1 MGAGTAAGATNA
13 RSAAVLVLPTT
24 PLAADSEPRGH
35 RIEATAGVGPNN
47 LVKGRVGVSEQMARQ
62 RNGGSEDADSHFL
75 DNRLAGPGKP
85 ALRSA
90 VRDFRISAWVRR
102 VQTGHKDSR
111 HT

>member
-1 MGAGTAAGATNA
+1 
-13 RSAAVLVLPTT
+13 
-24 PLAADSEPRGH
+24 
-35 RIEATAGVGPNN
+35 